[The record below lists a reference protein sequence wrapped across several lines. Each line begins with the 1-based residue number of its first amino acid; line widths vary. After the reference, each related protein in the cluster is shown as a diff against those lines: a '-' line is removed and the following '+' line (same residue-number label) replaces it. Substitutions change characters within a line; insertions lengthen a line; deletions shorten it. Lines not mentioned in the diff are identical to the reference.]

1 MENFDLI
8 KNGNDWKTA
17 NLTDQQHGIFESLS
31 LIHAIAPQVARQH
44 LSVFK

>member
-8 KNGNDWKTA
+8 KKGNDWKTA
-17 NLTDQQHGIFESLS
+17 NLTDQQHGIFESLG
-31 LIHAIAPQVARQH
+31 LIRAITPQVARQY

>member
-8 KNGNDWKTA
+8 KKGNDWKTA
-17 NLTDQQHGIFESLS
+17 NLTDQQHGIFESLG
-31 LIHAIAPQVARQH
+31 LIHAITPQVARQY

>member
-8 KNGNDWKTA
+8 KKGNDWKTA

-31 LIHAIAPQVARQH
+31 LIHAIAPQVTHQH
-44 LSVFK
+44 LSVIK